1 MLEGKG
7 VVSLVRTDGFPVE
20 VIRVMRLETPTGSF
34 EKTTRVYPR
43 AISGP
48 LAKNFDVA
56 SRTIARRREE
66 EPRLLPREKGR
77 KEGEKRE
84 SMKKKKKKEK
94 KKKRLT

>member
-56 SRTIARRREE
+56 SRIIARGGAGCCRGRE
-66 EPRLLPREKGR
+66 R
-77 KEGEKRE
+77 
-84 SMKKKKKKEK
+84 
-94 KKKRLT
+94 KKKRQSIKKKD

>member
-1 MLEGKG
+1 M
-7 VVSLVRTDGFPVE
+7 RTDGFPVE

-56 SRTIARRREE
+56 SRIIARGGAG
-66 EPRLLPREKGR
+66 LPREG
-77 KEGEKRE
+77 
-84 SMKKKKKKEK
+84 KKEK
-94 KKKRLT
+94 KGEYKKKRLT